1 MASVHVQRGD
11 ECAAM
16 APPNEYLI
24 QLEASAIR
32 LAWWSAEE
40 LDRRNAYRNGWTP
53 PDMSAEFA
61 SMLSRRSAGAS
72 RRQASTS

>member
-1 MASVHVQRGD
+1 MASVHVHRGD

-32 LAWWSAEE
+32 LAWSSEE
-40 LDRRNAYRNGWTP
+40 RDRRNGYRNGWTP

-72 RRQASTS
+72 RRLASTS

>member
-11 ECAAM
+11 ECAAT

-32 LAWWSAEE
+32 LTWSTEE
-40 LDRRNAYRNGWTP
+40 LERRDGRRNGWTP
-53 PDMSAEFA
+53 PDMSSEYAA
-61 SMLSRRSAGAS
+61 LLSRRSAGAS
-72 RRQASTS
+72 RRRGST